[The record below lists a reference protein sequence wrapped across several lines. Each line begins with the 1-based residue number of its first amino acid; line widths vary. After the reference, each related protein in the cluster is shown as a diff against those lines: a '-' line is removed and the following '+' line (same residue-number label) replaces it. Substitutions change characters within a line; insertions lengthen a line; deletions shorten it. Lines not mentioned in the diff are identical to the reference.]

1 MFKSCLF
8 DQYKN
13 IFKVIIMNPKNC
25 NMKKCDTCFYYED
38 CNLRYALKS
47 APVLIGALAT
57 SIAITI
63 IAIIIIAI

>member
-1 MFKSCLF
+1 
-8 DQYKN
+8 
-13 IFKVIIMNPKNC
+13 MNPKNC

-47 APVLIGALAT
+47 APVLIGALAA